1 MATPT
6 VKHIASFILQNINS
20 KQKPLIVGIS
30 GPQGS
35 GKSFTT
41 ELVAQSLR
49 SNGLGVV
56 EFSLDDVYS
65 THDEQ
70 LLLRAT
76 GNPLVYN
83 RGLPGTHD
91 IQLCQDIFQS
101 LKAEKHTELPSYD
114 KSLFQGEGDRAA
126 GTKPVDP
133 PYDVILFEGWMVGF
147 VPLSDAELESRRN
160 ASIYASQ
167 ISLENLKLINS
178 KLADYET
185 KIWSLFDLFVQ
196 LEAKDLKYI
205 YQWRQQQENHLIQM
219 KGTGMTPQQVARFV
233 DGYMPA
239 YELYEENLRRV
250 PGLHIKLNLDRA
262 IEGVTEIQK

>member
-1 MATPT
+1 MTTPT
-6 VKHIASFILQNINS
+6 AQQISKYILENINS
-20 KQKPLIVGIS
+20 KPKPLTVGIS

-41 ELVAQSLR
+41 ELVAQTLR
-49 SNGLGVV
+49 SKGLGVV

-65 THDEQ
+65 THEEQ

-91 IQLCQDIFQS
+91 LELCESIFHS
-101 LKAEKHTELPSYD
+101 LKAQKHTELPSYD

-126 GTKPVDP
+126 NTKPVDP

-147 VPLSDAELESRRN
+147 EPLSDEELNSRRA
-160 ASIYASQ
+160 ASAHASQ

-178 KLADYET
+178 KLADY
-185 KIWSLFDLFVQ
+185 KARIWSLFDLFVQ
-196 LEAKDLKYI
+196 LEAQDLRFI
-205 YQWRQQQENHLIQM
+205 YQWRQQQENHLIRL
-219 KGTGMTPQQVARFV
+219 KGTGMTPQQVAKFV

-239 YELYEENLRRV
+239 YELYEENLKKS

-262 IEGVTEIQK
+262 IEAVTEL